1 MIKKK
6 VFLRIDQT
14 TEMIKLVILRHGQSS
29 LNHENIFCGWID
41 AALTEK
47 GLQQASEASNLI
59 YDHFVTLKEN
69 GDAEHA
75 SKTKDESQL
84 PTVGF
89 ASRLV
94 RTNQTIAQIIK
105 TLEQRSSP
113 DNHHFDG
120 VDEYHIVECKKNADI
135 NTAVQDKGQIVY
147 KPVQQDGK
155 DDNSGEYK
163 GFKVYESWRLNERH
177 YGSWQG
183 QRKPQVLQKYG
194 KDEYMRIR
202 RDYNGKPPSVD
213 LNKEMEVVPAAL
225 QQEMDKE
232 NRGSAVPKEMQSKPM
247 VPTGSEL
254 VYDFKEPNRSLKYK
268 DEYTYGN
275 FLDLPT
281 AESLNDVI
289 HRLQSYLYDF
299 MIPKILATDNK
310 TGLIVAHGSSVRS
323 LLKILC
329 NISEEDI
336 KNVDIPN
343 GIPLVVELKEDFT
356 FMKRYYLDP
365 EQAKINAEKVR
376 NEGFQ

>member
-1 MIKKK
+1 
-6 VFLRIDQT
+6 
-14 TEMIKLVILRHGQSS
+14 MIKLVILRHGQSS

-41 AALTEK
+41 AELTEK
-47 GLQQASEASNLI
+47 GLNQASEASNLI
-59 YDHFVTLKEN
+59 YDHFVTLKDN

-75 SKTKDESQL
+75 GKVKDESQL

-105 TLEQRSSP
+105 TLEQRTSP

-120 VDEYHIVECKKNADI
+120 VDEYHVVEFKQKNPEE
-135 NTAVQDKGQIVY
+135 DKGLQSKEQIVY

-202 RDYNGKPPSVD
+202 RDYNGKPPRVD

-225 QQEMDKE
+225 QREMNKE
-232 NRGSAVPKEMQSKPM
+232 NLNSSSHLSELQSKPM
-247 VPTGSEL
+247 AQTGSEL
-254 VYDFKEPNRSLKYK
+254 VYDFKEPNRSLKYR

-299 MIPKILATDNK
+299 IIPKILATDNK

-356 FMKRYYLDP
+356 FIRRYYLDP